1 MLTRREFIKYAGV
14 VTATVLGL
22 GCAEKK
28 PTPTETTPAVT
39 ETTAVAKE
47 KIRIGALFDLTG
59 PTADVG
65 KDYAQGVRDY
75 IRYVNENG
83 GIDGIAI
90 ELIETDY
97 GYKVPEAIS
106 AYKKFKDQYKV
117 CAIIGWGTG
126 DTNALKTYVARD
138 KIVYISASY
147 SAKLTDPK
155 QAPYNFIAVA
165 DYTTQLRSVLKYA
178 YENWDKNR
186 PPKIAFTYPNV
197 EYGTDPIKGGKAFA
211 KELGYEIKPE
221 DEIVSLKATSAM
233 DQLQRIKSWGADF
246 VWIGGTI
253 SSASVIL
260 RNAKDLG
267 MDVTFMVNCWGWD
280 SRIVE
285 LAGDA
290 AEGHY
295 YNWPGV
301 MFGDDVPGMNPILEM
316 HNKYH
321 PNDTHTIHYI
331 KGWLNAMVII
341 EGMRRVVQKGE
352 EITGENV
359 KAELE
364 TFRNWDPE
372 GLAPPISYY
381 PDDHRPSLANNIYT
395 IENGKIKK
403 LATVDLEKEYGR
415 RKDWLG
421 V

>member
-1 MLTRREFIKYAGV
+1 MKMTRREFLICAGIT
-14 VTATVLGL
+14 TATVLGL
-22 GCAEKK
+22 GCAGKREVT
-28 PTPTETTPAVT
+28 PTPTEVG
-39 ETTAVAKE
+39 AKE
-47 KIRIGALFDLTG
+47 RITVGALFDLTG
-59 PTADVG
+59 PTADVC

-75 IRYVNENG
+75 IKYVNMNG
-83 GIDGIAI
+83 GIDGIKI
-90 ELIETDY
+90 DMVETDY
-97 GYKVPEAIS
+97 GYKVPEALS
-106 AYKKFKDQYKV
+106 AYKKFRDQYKV

-178 YENWDKNR
+178 MDNWDKSR
-186 PPKIAFTYPNV
+186 PPRIAFTYPNV
-197 EYGTDPIKGGKAFA
+197 EYGTDPIRGGKEFA
-211 KELGYEIKPE
+211 RELGYEIKPE
-221 DEIVSLKATSAM
+221 DEIVDLKATSAM

-246 VWIGGTI
+246 IWIGGTI
-253 SSASVIL
+253 SSASVIM
-260 RNAKDLG
+260 RNARELG

-285 LAGDA
+285 LAGEA
-290 AEGHY
+290 AEGNY

-301 MFGDDVPGMNPILEM
+301 MFGEDVPGMKEIMSVISE
-316 HNKYH
+316 K
-321 PNDTHTIHYI
+321 HTIHYI

-341 EGMRRVVQKGE
+341 EGMKRVVKKGE
-352 EITGENV
+352 EITGENI

-364 TFRNWDPE
+364 KLRNWDPK

-395 IENGKIKK
+395 VEDGKIKR
-403 LATVDLEKEYGR
+403 LATIDLEKIYGR

>member
-1 MLTRREFIKYAGV
+1 MLTRRDFLKYAGV

-28 PTPTETTPAVT
+28 PTPTTTTTVT
-39 ETTAVAKE
+39 PTKE
-47 KIRIGALFDLTG
+47 KISVGALFDLTG

-65 KDYAQGVRDY
+65 KDYAEGVKDY
-75 IRYVNENG
+75 INYVNANG
-83 GIDGIAI
+83 GIDGIMI
-90 ELIETDY
+90 DLHWIDY
-97 GYKVPEAIS
+97 GYKVPEALS
-106 AYKKFKDQYKV
+106 AYRKLRDQYKV

-126 DTNALKTYVARD
+126 DTNALKKDVARD

-178 YENWDKNR
+178 YDNWDKSR

-197 EYGTDPIKGGKAFA
+197 EYGTDPIQGGKMFA

-221 DEIVSLKATSAM
+221 DEIVDLRATSAM

-260 RNAKDLG
+260 RNAKDLD

-280 SRIVE
+280 SRIVK

-301 MFGDDVPGMNPILEM
+301 LFGEDVPGMKVIKSVASGE
-316 HNKYH
+316 K
-321 PNDTHTIHYI
+321 TIHYI
-331 KGWLNAMVII
+331 KGWLNAMVIV
-341 EGMRRVVQKGE
+341 EGMKRVVEKDE
-352 EITGENV
+352 EINGENV

-364 TFRNWDPE
+364 TFRNWDPQ
-372 GLAPPISYY
+372 GLAPPISYF
-381 PDDHRPSLANNIYT
+381 PDDHRPSLTNNIYT
-395 IENGKIKK
+395 VENGKIKK

-421 V
+421 I